1 MPEKKKSKLSS
12 VSTILITAVSA
23 GFLAFSVVLFVLI
36 SRYLSSGLESYF
48 QGDLDEYSEVVV
60 EEVKA
65 QRKGLV
71 NAQSKLADSFES
83 MFENSGSFSVS
94 YMNTEIDLTKR
105 NLGIQELAVVDVNG
119 RQVSS
124 KNYGD
129 ASNDSDIVQKALKG
143 DAAEKIVKEG
153 QNVVV
158 VRAVPFKI
166 EGKIAGVVFGKETL
180 TSQEFA
186 EKMKKYTMCDFT
198 IFDGEKRAY
207 TTLAG
212 MRGSVIA
219 DINPIRTAE
228 SGKKYEGKAVING
241 VRYVVC
247 YFPLKAENGKFLTT
261 LWLGKPLV
269 VIDHVSSAIFKPL
282 IAVMIVIVVLFFAVL
297 VSVIIFKVIKPLKRV
312 DAAVNNLAS
321 GDADLAQRIEVHGND
336 EFAEISTGI
345 NTFIEMLHKIVSELN
360 LAQKEL
366 TAIGIDLGTNSQE
379 SASATAEIMANIA
392 GVRKQSESQSE
403 AVSNTTTILG
413 RSAENVNNLE
423 NLVEAQAAGITESSA
438 AIEQMLGNIS
448 SVTSSVRKMADSFK
462 ELGIT
467 VSDGKTKLANVDGKV
482 NEIAEQSK
490 MLIQANTII
499 AQIASETNLLAMNA
513 AIEAAHA
520 GKAGEGFSVVAN
532 EIRKL
537 AETSSAQSKNI
548 NTELKEISSSIKDV
562 VSLSKDSQVAFGQIV
577 THLDSTDVIIR
588 EIDNAMSEQEN
599 ASRQIFSALSD
610 MRNQSIEVNEMSHQV
625 KDNIVAVTKDMDT
638 VSQISSIILGSMDE
652 MTAGAQQISTATQGV
667 SDLAASTKEN
677 IDVMDSKLKLFRV

>member
-143 DAAEKIVKEG
+143 DDAEKIVKEG

>member
-36 SRYLSSGLESYF
+36 SRYLTSGLESYF
-48 QGDLDEYSEVVV
+48 QGDLDKYSEVVV

-166 EGKIAGVVFGKETL
+166 GGKIAGVVFGKETL

-228 SGKKYEGKAVING
+228 SGEEYEGMAVING

-247 YFPLKAENGKFLTT
+247 YFPLKAEDGKFLTT
-261 LWLGKPLV
+261 LWLGKPLA

-312 DAAVNNLAS
+312 GAAVNNLAS

>member
-36 SRYLSSGLESYF
+36 SRYLTSGLESYF

-166 EGKIAGVVFGKETL
+166 GGKIAGVVFGKETL

-228 SGKKYEGKAVING
+228 SGKKYEGMAVING

-247 YFPLKAENGKFLTT
+247 YFPLKAEDGKFLTT

-312 DAAVNNLAS
+312 GAAVNNLAS

>member
-71 NAQSKLADSFES
+71 NAQAKLADSFES

-143 DAAEKIVKEG
+143 DAAEKIVKDG

-166 EGKIAGVVFGKETL
+166 GGKIAGVVFGKETL

-247 YFPLKAENGKFLTT
+247 YFPLKAEDGKFLTT

-282 IAVMIVIVVLFFAVL
+282 IAVMSVLVILFFAVL
-297 VSVIIFKVIKPLKRV
+297 VSVIIFKIIKPLKRV
-312 DAAVNNLAS
+312 GAAVNNLAS

-413 RSAENVNNLE
+413 HSAENVNNLE